1 MKLGNAAWG
10 FRETPLE
17 EQLRITRD
25 MGLSLLELS
34 IGGGAL
40 DALSSD
46 ASPDELASVKELFDK
61 YGIEMLC
68 CSAGNDFTGQDA
80 NACRN
85 DVGNVCK
92 AIDVASALGFK
103 YMRIFAGFSPVA
115 EVTGKRWDVMI
126 ECICKTADYAREKGV
141 SLAVETH
148 GGVEKKSDTECRHF
162 HSTSTEPEA
171 LKRLISEIPD
181 DVGINF
187 DPANLN
193 AVGYERP
200 EEVYMLIK
208 DKVNYMHLKDFAKI
222 PGSDWLRPAACGEGP
237 VDWASLMEA
246 IKDFDGPALI
256 EYENTFD
263 AEDGFK
269 RSLAFLRK
277 FL

>member
-17 EQLRITRD
+17 EQLRITSE

-34 IGGGAL
+34 IGN
-40 DALSSD
+40 SPSD
-46 ASPDELASVKELFDK
+46 PISLEASQAEMDEVKKLFEK

-68 CSAGNDFTGQDA
+68 CSTGNDFTGEDA
-80 NACRN
+80 NACRESAKS
-85 DVGNVCK
+85 VCK

-103 YMRIFAGFSPVA
+103 LMRIFAGFSPVA
-115 EVTGKRWDVMI
+115 EVTGERWEVMI
-126 ECICKTADYAREKGV
+126 ECICKTADHARTKGV
-141 SLAVETH
+141 ALAVETH
-148 GGVEKKSDTECRHF
+148 GGVEKKSDTECKHF
-162 HSTSTEPEA
+162 HSTSTEAEA
-171 LKRLISEIPD
+171 LKRLVAEIPD

-193 AVGYERP
+193 AVGYEKP
-200 EEVYMLIK
+200 EDVYKLIA
-208 DKVNYMHLKDFAKI
+208 DKVNYMHLKDFAAI
-222 PGSDWLRPAACGEGP
+222 PGSDWLKPAACGEGP
-237 VDWASLMEA
+237 VDWASLMGA

-269 RSLAFLRK
+269 RSLAFLKK
-277 FL
+277 FI